1 MSVPSALVHNLL
13 IIITEAEL
21 VIDVVKSI
29 LKLEGMQ
36 FKINQTVFEMTE
48 LNKKAKK
55 IICRQYSGITICF
68 CLTILSLVLISTFLT
83 FHFAMQMMVSISD
96 LVDMHH
102 HKRGFLEV

>member
-13 IIITEAEL
+13 IIITEAEP

-55 IICRQYSGITICF
+55 
-68 CLTILSLVLISTFLT
+68 
-83 FHFAMQMMVSISD
+83 
-96 LVDMHH
+96 
-102 HKRGFLEV
+102 

>member
-13 IIITEAEL
+13 IIITEAEP

-29 LKLEGMQ
+29 LKLEGINQ
-36 FKINQTVFEMTE
+36 INQTVFEMTE

-55 IICRQYSGITICF
+55 IICRQYSGITISF

-83 FHFAMQMMVSISD
+83 FHFAIQMMVSISD

>member
-29 LKLEGMQ
+29 LKLEGINQ
-36 FKINQTVFEMTE
+36 INQTVFEMTE

-55 IICRQYSGITICF
+55 IICRQYSGITISF

-83 FHFAMQMMVSISD
+83 FHFAIQMMVSISD